1 MFKYLNKIIVT
12 ISVMV
17 SLSIS
22 GVANANSKWYNYDT
36 NSQLV

>member
-17 SLSIS
+17 SLIS
-22 GVANANSKWYNYDT
+22 GFANAIQVV
-36 NSQLV
+36 QL